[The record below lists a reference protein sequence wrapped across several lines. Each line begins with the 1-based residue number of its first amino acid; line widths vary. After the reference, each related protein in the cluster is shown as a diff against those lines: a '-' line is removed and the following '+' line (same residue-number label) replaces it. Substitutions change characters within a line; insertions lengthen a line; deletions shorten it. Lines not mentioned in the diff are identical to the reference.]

1 IAVEG
6 SNLAGQVDEVTSL
19 DVVGELTVVYRLS
32 EPNSAFDHV
41 LTGAVGWPFSP
52 TAAKAAG
59 PDAGSHP
66 VGTGPFV
73 FDSWQRR
80 SEGHTS
86 ELQSLMRI
94 STAVFR

>member
-1 IAVEG
+1 MAFEG
-6 SNLAGQVDEVTSL
+6 SNVAGQVDEVTSL
-19 DVVGELTVVYRLS
+19 DVVGELTFVYRLS

-73 FDSWQRR
+73 FDR
-80 SEGHTS
+80 SEERRVGK
-86 ELQSLMRI
+86 ECV
-94 STAVFR
+94 STCRSRWSPSN